1 MGRCEKCVITINFRA
16 VAVAWVLQMLLL
28 EILTE
33 FFLRNLS
40 FEGQLGV
47 IL

>member
-1 MGRCEKCVITINFRA
+1 MGRWEECVIINFRA
-16 VAVAWVLQMLLL
+16 AAVAWVLQMLLL

-33 FFLRNLS
+33 FLRNLS